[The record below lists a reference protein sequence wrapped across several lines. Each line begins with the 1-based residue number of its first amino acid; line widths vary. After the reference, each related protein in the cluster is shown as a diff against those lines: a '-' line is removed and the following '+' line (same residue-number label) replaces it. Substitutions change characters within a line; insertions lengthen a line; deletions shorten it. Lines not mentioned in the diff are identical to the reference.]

1 MYKFIMTATIL
12 VALSCNSNSD
22 KTKETETANTTRE
35 TDAVK
40 PKPAETETPSAG
52 IEGCYMQVLSR
63 DTFAASLQQQGN
75 KITGKLSFDNYQK
88 DGSTGTV
95 TGRVENNIVKL
106 LYSFA
111 SEGMNSV
118 MEVYFKHDNGKLLR
132 GTGDMDM
139 KGDTAYFKDPS
150 TIKYDGSAL
159 QKLPCSSLPAK
170 YK

>member
-1 MYKFIMTATIL
+1 MYKLLMIAGILLAT
-12 VALSCNSNSD
+12 SCNSNTG
-22 KTKETETANTTRE
+22 KTNKTESANTTTE

-40 PKPAETETPSAG
+40 TKPTETKTPPAS

-63 DTFAASLQQQGN
+63 DTFAASFQQQGN
-75 KITGKLSFDNYQK
+75 SITGKLSFDNFEK

-95 TGRVENNIVKL
+95 NGLIENEIVKL

-111 SEGMNSV
+111 SEGTNSV
-118 MEVYFKHDNGKLLR
+118 MEVYFKYDNGKLLR
-132 GTGDMDM
+132 GTGDMDT

-150 TIKYDGSAL
+150 TIKYDGSAF
-159 QKLPCSSLPAK
+159 QKLSCTNLPAK